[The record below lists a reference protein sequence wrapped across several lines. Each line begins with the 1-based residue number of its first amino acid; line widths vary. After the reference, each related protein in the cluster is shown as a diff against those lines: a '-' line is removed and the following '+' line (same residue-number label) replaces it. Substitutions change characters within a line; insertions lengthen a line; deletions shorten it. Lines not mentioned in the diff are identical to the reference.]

1 MTALVDASST
11 RTRGPSSLTKMWY
24 NPVVTD
30 TYEPGST
37 FKLMT
42 VATAY
47 ELGEVHTEDS
57 SFYCGGSLMVGDW
70 KEPINCREHERP
82 RHRRR

>member
-1 MTALVDASST
+1 
-11 RTRGPSSLTKMWY
+11 MWY

-37 FKLMT
+37 FKLMN

-47 ELGEVHTEDS
+47 ELGVVHAEDT
-57 SFYCGGSLMVGDW
+57 FYCGGSMMVGDW
-70 KEPINCREHERP
+70 KEPRSNATTP
-82 RHRRR
+82 TGMARRR